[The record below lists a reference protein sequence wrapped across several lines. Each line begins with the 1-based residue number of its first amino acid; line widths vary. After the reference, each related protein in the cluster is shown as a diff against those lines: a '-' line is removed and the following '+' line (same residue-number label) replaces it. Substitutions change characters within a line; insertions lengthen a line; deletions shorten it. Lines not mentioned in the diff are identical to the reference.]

1 MIKVNQNFWKGKR
14 VFITG
19 FSGFKGSWLCIWL
32 EKMEANI
39 FGVSLAPN
47 TTPSLYNLLYPNS
60 YRSLIY
66 GDISYYDKLS
76 SYVEEVKPEI
86 IIHMAAQPLV
96 RYSYLN
102 PIETYS
108 TNIMGTINVLE
119 VARKSKSVKVLIN
132 VTSDKCYENFERI
145 DGYKEDDPM
154 GGFDPYSSSKGC
166 SELITRA
173 YENSYFKKL
182 NKGIASVRSGN
193 VIGGGDWSQDRLIP
207 DFLKSLE
214 KNSSVLIRNPNSVR
228 PWQHVLEPLSGY
240 LVLAEKI
247 FENYND
253 FSGAWNFG
261 PKNKDSKSVRWIIEY
276 LSKLWENDSS
286 WKIDSNDHPH
296 ETKHLTLDCSKANN
310 YLGWE
315 PKLTLE
321 LALNMIF
328 EWHKAFNLNSNMKL
342 FTLQQ
347 IENYENLNFE

>member
-173 YENSYFKKL
+173 YENSYFKK
-182 NKGIASVRSGN
+182 
-193 VIGGGDWSQDRLIP
+193 
-207 DFLKSLE
+207 F
-214 KNSSVLIRNPNSVR
+214 KN
-228 PWQHVLEPLSGY
+228 
-240 LVLAEKI
+240 
-247 FENYND
+247 
-253 FSGAWNFG
+253 
-261 PKNKDSKSVRWIIEY
+261 IE
-276 LSKLWENDSS
+276 
-286 WKIDSNDHPH
+286 
-296 ETKHLTLDCSKANN
+296 
-310 YLGWE
+310 
-315 PKLTLE
+315 
-321 LALNMIF
+321 
-328 EWHKAFNLNSNMKL
+328 
-342 FTLQQ
+342 
-347 IENYENLNFE
+347 